1 MSKAG
6 GLSHQLRTCFRNV
19 LRFLSLGVSDG
30 APTRQRQVRP
40 SQSLRPTACLLFAI
54 PVAVAMLPAAAA
66 QSSYVFAGRTAVGQ
80 SSQSMNV
87 YVTMV
92 TSGVASSQQAL
103 TLGIPNTE
111 FVASAGS
118 CVNGTSYLAGQQCSV
133 LVTFEPKYPGIRN
146 GAVVVLSSSGTLLGS
161 TLLSATATGSLSVL
175 NPGEINTVAGVTD
188 WLYAGD
194 GVPAKDAPIFLPMGV
209 AVDGEGNLYL
219 SDSNNDRIRKV
230 NAQTGLISTV
240 VGNGTA
246 GYAGDGGPA
255 TSAMIS
261 NPAGLALDGAGNL
274 YLADSNNDII
284 RRVDAVSGIIT
295 TVAGTPQVNGYSGNG
310 GAATS
315 AQLSKPEGLALDATG
330 DLYIADTGNQE
341 IREINSTTGF
351 ISAVAGTG
359 AQGFNGDNI
368 LAITAELNDPWSVG
382 LGADGTLYIADTA
395 NQRVRMVSV
404 STGLITTVAGTG
416 IQGFSGDGTLAT
428 SAQLN
433 APVAVLLDP
442 AGNLYIA
449 DSGNNRIREISAAT
463 GNIQTLSGTS
473 TQGFSGDG
481 GPANVASMYG
491 PYSLF
496 FDQSGNL
503 FFADMFNNR
512 IREIYASVL
521 TLPAFPVIRV
531 GKLSSP
537 QIQGLV
543 NDGNANLTIEP
554 PVLVNAALDP
564 ATTTCNAGSTLN
576 FNTPGNTCNLGVD
589 FAPTTVGIDVRG
601 IVTVPS
607 NAGNTP
613 SLINISGQVLTV
625 QPTSVSLAASQN
637 PSLMGNTV
645 TFTATVSAGG
655 NAATG
660 TIAFLN
666 NGTPIAGCS
675 AVNIGSNQKAFC
687 STSTLPLGSNPISA
701 SYSGDANDASSNS
714 STIAQVVKQP
724 VTIALV
730 ASPSTAVVTA
740 NVTLTTTI
748 TAATGTPTGSVVFY
762 DGTTALGSANVGN
775 TGVAIFSTTGLA
787 VGSHSLSA
795 QYSGDPTNAAGT
807 SQAVTEV
814 VQQAPTATTLAS
826 SISSAIVGTVVTL
839 TATITSVNGPA
850 PEGTV
855 ELMHNSVV
863 LGSGSVGADGI
874 ATVSI
879 SSLSPGT
886 YSIIAV
892 YSGDTED
899 AASSSTALVQTI
911 QQIPTA
917 TSLAASANPVSTGA
931 TLNLSA
937 TVTATGNSTGGGT
950 LSGSVTFSE
959 GSTVYGSVGVNA
971 SGQAILPI
979 TTLSAGT
986 HFILATY
993 SGNANYATSTSTVLN
1008 EVVLSTATVT
1018 SLSSPATTTLAGQA
1032 ETFTAVVTST
1042 TATPTGN
1049 VLFEQAGASIGQ
1061 AQLNAQGVATFTT
1074 TSLAVGTQII
1084 TAEYAGNGNY
1094 NSSTSAALIHT
1105 VALATPSLIL
1115 TGPGAAVNAGASFG
1129 VTAALRSNGVAPTG
1143 TLTLHNG
1150 GTAIATQTVA
1160 ADGTFSFPNLGLSI
1174 GTYQLTA
1181 SYSGD
1186 ASNSPAVSM
1195 PFTLTVQLTPT
1206 ATSLVNSVNPSTF
1219 GQSVTFTATTSGGT
1233 PIPTGVIEFL
1243 DSTTVLGSS
1252 PVNAS
1257 GTANLSI
1264 TSLTFG
1270 THSISA
1276 IYVGDVDHATSTS
1289 NVLTE
1294 KIVDPAISSLTSSLN
1309 PSIYGESVT
1318 LTVKVTGGQGQVP
1331 TGTVV
1336 LRNGASSL
1344 GTLSLDSTGAGV
1356 LTIATLP
1363 VGSDIL
1369 TASYS
1374 GDTNYSTS
1382 HAFLTQTIQ
1391 SASTQVSLAL
1401 SQNPVTYQKPVEF
1414 TSTVTGDGGIVQEGS
1429 VSFTDSGVSVGS
1441 AAVGS
1446 NGTAVLSVSTL
1457 APGTHS
1463 IVANYGGDSSIEASS
1478 STPQIL
1484 MVKELTTTVLNSSAN
1499 PTSTLSSFTLSAG
1512 VANSGVGE
1520 PTGTITFMEGTI
1532 LLGTVTLNGVGVAS
1546 LMVPSLAAGNH
1557 SLVATYS
1564 GDGDNFSSAS
1574 ATLTQGIQLRPTT
1587 TALSSTSTDP
1597 NNPQQV
1603 TLISVM
1609 SWSGPAAPTGM
1620 VTFTSGST
1628 VLGSAQVDSIGV
1640 ASLTVTLSSPTESI
1654 VATYNGDGSYA
1665 TSASLATSIAAGP
1678 ATQFTVQ
1685 VSPSTLTLQS
1695 KQHVAVS
1702 VTLNS
1707 IAGFSDT
1714 LQLGCLGLPD
1724 AATCT
1729 FSTPQIK
1736 LASNGTATLQL
1747 IVDTGDP
1754 LGAGSTAAVSKRS
1767 APGTLLCLL
1776 PCLLGLGLGVKR
1788 RKILG
1793 SGFLIFLAL
1802 ISITLFA
1809 NGCSGLQVSGTP
1821 AGSYAFKVTASG
1833 TGSGAT
1839 ESQAVTLTVTQ

>member
-6 GLSHQLRTCFRNV
+6 SLSYHLRRYLRDVSRFV
-19 LRFLSLGVSDG
+19 SIGISLRFSSLGC
-30 APTRQRQVRP
+30 
-40 SQSLRPTACLLFAI
+40 SLGKFGTQPKAASLLLAFF
-54 PVAVAMLPAAAA
+54 AVAAMSPAAEA
-66 QSSYVFAGRTAVGQ
+66 QGSYVFEGKTVVGE
-80 SSQSMNV
+80 SSQAVTVS
-87 YVTMV
+87 VTML
-92 TSGVASSQQAL
+92 TSGIASSQQGL
-103 TLGIPNTE
+103 TMGVPNTE
-111 FVASAGS
+111 FVANAGS
-118 CVNGTSYLAGQQCSV
+118 CLNGTSYRAGQQCNV

-146 GAVVVLSSSGTLLGS
+146 GAVVLLSSNGTLLGS

-194 GVPAKDAPIFLPMGV
+194 GVMATDAPIFLPMGV
-209 AVDGEGNLYL
+209 VVDGNGNLYL
-219 SDSNNDRIRKV
+219 ADSNNDRIRKV
-230 NAQTGLISTV
+230 NAQTGLISTI
-240 VGNGTA
+240 VGNGTG

-274 YLADSNNDII
+274 YFADSNNDII

-315 AQLSKPEGLALDATG
+315 AQLSKPEGLALDGAG
-330 DLYIADTGNQE
+330 DLYIADTGNQV
-341 IREINSTTGF
+341 IRMVSAANGL

-359 AQGFNGDNI
+359 VPGFNGDNI
-368 LAITAELNDPWSVG
+368 LATNAELNGPWSVG

-395 NQRVRMVSV
+395 NQRVRIVSV
-404 STGLITTVAGTG
+404 STGVITTVAGTG
-416 IQGFSGDGTLAT
+416 IQGFSGDGAVAT

-433 APVAVLLDP
+433 APAAVLLDP

-503 FFADMFNNR
+503 FFSDLFNNR
-512 IREIYASVL
+512 IREIYASVI
-521 TLPAFPVIRV
+521 TLPAFPVMRV
-531 GKLSSP
+531 GKVSSP
-537 QIQGLV
+537 QIEGLV
-543 NDGNANLTIEP
+543 NDGNANLTVET
-554 PVLVNAALDP
+554 PVLLNAALDP

-576 FNTPGNTCNLGVD
+576 FNTAGNACNLGVD
-589 FAPTTVGIDVRG
+589 FAPTTVGTNVLGR
-601 IVTVPS
+601 VTVPS
-607 NAGNTP
+607 DAGNSP
-613 SLINISGQVLTV
+613 AVINISGQVLTV
-625 QPTSVSLAASQN
+625 QPTSVSLASSQN
-637 PSLMGNTV
+637 PSLIGNTV

-655 NAATG
+655 NTATG
-660 TIAFLN
+660 TITFLN

-675 AVNIGSNQKAFC
+675 DVNIGSNQKASC
-687 STSTLPLGSNPISA
+687 STSALPLGSNPISA
-701 SYSGDANDASSNS
+701 SYSGDANDASSTS
-714 STIAQVVKQP
+714 STIEQVIKQS
-724 VTIALV
+724 VAIILT
-730 ASPSTAVVTA
+730 ASPSTVVVTA
-740 NVTLTTTI
+740 NVTLTATVM
-748 TAATGTPTGSVVFY
+748 AATGTPTGSIIFY
-762 DGTTALGSANVGN
+762 DGTTALGSTNLGSN
-775 TGVAIFSTTGLA
+775 GVATFSTSSLA
-787 VGSHSLSA
+787 VGSQNLTA
-795 QYSGDPTNAAGT
+795 QYSGDPTDAAGT

-814 VQQAPTATTLAS
+814 VQQATTATTLAS
-826 SISSAIVGTVVTL
+826 STISATVGTLVTL
-839 TATITSVNGPA
+839 TATVTSVNGPA
-850 PEGTV
+850 PEGIV
-855 ELMHNSVV
+855 EFMHGAVV
-863 LGSGSVGADGI
+863 LGSGSVGVGGI
-874 ATVSI
+874 AALPI

-892 YSGDTED
+892 YSGDTDD
-899 AASSSTALVQTI
+899 ATSSSTALVQTI
-911 QQIPTA
+911 QQISTV
-917 TSLAASANPVSTGA
+917 TTLSASANPVSTGA

-937 TVTATGNSTGGGT
+937 TVTATGSSTGGGT
-950 LSGSVTFSE
+950 LSGSVAFSE

-986 HFILATY
+986 HYILATY
-993 SGNANYATSTSTVLN
+993 SGNTDYATSASTVLD

-1018 SLSSPATTTLAGQA
+1018 TLSSPATTTLAGEPA
-1032 ETFTAVVTST
+1032 TFTAVVTSA
-1042 TATPTGN
+1042 TATPTGT
-1049 VLFEQAGASIGQ
+1049 VVFEQAGASIGQ

-1074 TSLAVGTQII
+1074 TSLAVGTQTI

-1094 NSSTSAALIHT
+1094 NSSTSAALTHT
-1105 VALATPSLIL
+1105 IALATPSLIL
-1115 TGPGAAVNAGASFG
+1115 SGPGAAVNAGSSFG
-1129 VTAALRSNGVAPTG
+1129 VNAALSSNGVAPTG

-1150 GTAIATQTVA
+1150 GTTIATETVA
-1160 ADGTFSFPNLGLSI
+1160 ADGTFSFPNLGLSV

-1181 SYSGD
+1181 TYSGD
-1186 ASNSPAVSM
+1186 ASNSPAASM

-1206 ATSLVNSVNPSTF
+1206 VTSLLSSLNPSTL

-1233 PIPTGVIEFL
+1233 PLPTGVIEFL
-1243 DSTTVLGSS
+1243 DGTTVLGSS
-1252 PVNAS
+1252 PVNAG
-1257 GTANLSI
+1257 GTATLSN

-1270 THSISA
+1270 PHSISA

-1289 NVLTE
+1289 NVLLE
-1294 KIVDPAISSLTSSLN
+1294 KIVDPATSSLTSNLN
-1309 PSIYGESVT
+1309 PSIYGESVI
-1318 LTVKVTGGQGQVP
+1318 LTVKVTGAQVQVP

-1336 LRNGASSL
+1336 LRDGALSL
-1344 GTLSLDSTGAGV
+1344 GTLSLDDTGTGV

-1363 VGSDIL
+1363 VGSNIL

-1374 GDTNYSTS
+1374 GDINYSTS
-1382 HAFLTQTIQ
+1382 RATLTQTVQ
-1391 SASTQVSLAL
+1391 SASTQVSLTL
-1401 SQNPVTYQKPVEF
+1401 SQNPVTYQKPVVF

-1429 VSFTDSGVSVGS
+1429 VSFTDSGISLGS

-1446 NGTAVLSVSTL
+1446 NGTAVLLLSTL

-1463 IVANYGGDSSIEASS
+1463 IVANYGGDNSIESSS

-1499 PTSTLSSFTLSAG
+1499 PTSTLSSFTLNAS

-1520 PTGTITFMEGTI
+1520 PTGTITFSDGTN
-1532 LLGTVTLNGVGVAS
+1532 LLGTVALNGVSAAS
-1546 LMVPSLAAGNH
+1546 LTLPSLAAGNH

-1564 GDGDNFSSAS
+1564 GDDDNFSSAS
-1574 ATLTQGIQLRPTT
+1574 ATLTQAVKLRPTT
-1587 TALSSTSTDP
+1587 TALSSSSTDP
-1597 NNPQQV
+1597 TNPQQV
-1603 TLISVM
+1603 TLISVV
-1609 SWSGPAAPTGM
+1609 SWSGPATPTGM

-1628 VLGSAQVDSIGV
+1628 VLGSTQVDSIGV
-1640 ASLTVTLSSPTESI
+1640 ASLTVTLASSTESI
-1654 VATYNGDGSYA
+1654 VATYNGDASYA
-1665 TSASLATSIAAGP
+1665 SSASSATTIAAGP
-1678 ATQFTVQ
+1678 ATQFTLQ

-1736 LASNGTATLQL
+1736 LASNGTATVQL
-1747 IVDTGDP
+1747 FVDTGDP
-1754 LGAGSTAAVSKRS
+1754 LGAGSTVAVSKRP
-1767 APGTLLCLL
+1767 APATFLCLL

-1788 RKILG
+1788 RRIRG
-1793 SGFLIFLAL
+1793 SGLLIFLAL
-1802 ISITLFA
+1802 ISITFFA

-1821 AGSYAFKVTASG
+1821 AGSYTFKVTASG

-1839 ESQAVTLTVTQ
+1839 ESEAVSLTVTQ